1 MEWQIWFTL
10 GIVLLALAAMVREV
24 APPDLVLMAALFSLA
39 AAGVLTP
46 AETFA
51 GFANPAVAT
60 IGALFMISAALRET
74 GALDLTL
81 PVAWHTAAT
90 GERVYVRFHH
100 GAQPLARRV
109 YWGLRRLLLKHLGV

>member
-81 PVAWHTAAT
+81 
-90 GERVYVRFHH
+90 GRI
-100 GAQPLARRV
+100 LARARTV
-109 YWGLRRLLLKHLGV
+109 